1 MPDADVVC
9 GQLTQLFAEKLH
21 VDVPSLDTDLLEEG
35 LLDSLSFVDLLL
47 CLEQE
52 FGTVITLEDLEID
65 NFRSIAT
72 IAEFVANRNGVE
84 SVA

>member
-1 MPDADVVC
+1 MPDGDLVYS
-9 GQLTQLFAEKLH
+9 QLTQLFAEKLH

-52 FGTVITLEDLEID
+52 FGTVITLEDLELD
-65 NFRSIAT
+65 NFRSVARIA
-72 IAEFVANRNGVE
+72 AFVANRNGVE
-84 SVA
+84 SVD

>member
-1 MPDADVVC
+1 MQDSNPVYA
-9 GQLTQLFAEKLH
+9 QLTQIFAEKLH

-52 FGTVITLEDLEID
+52 FGTVITLEDLELD
-65 NFRSIAT
+65 NFRSVAR

>member
-1 MPDADVVC
+1 MPDSDPVY
-9 GQLTQLFAEKLH
+9 GQLTQIFAEKLH

-52 FGTVITLEDLEID
+52 FGTVIRLEDLELD
-65 NFRSIAT
+65 NFRSVARIA
-72 IAEFVANRNGVE
+72 AFVANRNGVE
-84 SVA
+84 SEV